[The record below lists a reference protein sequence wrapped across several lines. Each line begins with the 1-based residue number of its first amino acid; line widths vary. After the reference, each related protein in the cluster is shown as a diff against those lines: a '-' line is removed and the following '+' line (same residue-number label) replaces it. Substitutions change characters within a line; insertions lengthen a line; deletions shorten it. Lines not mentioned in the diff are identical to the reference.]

1 MKLKQEREVGNDLE
15 IRGHLATMRYL
26 PLSLARL
33 EKSLGTVQWPGQPV
47 RMNFPTGMDLTTEQR
62 EELQERLQALMRL
75 TTGEHLSASACSKA
89 RLSLLTSLL
98 LGFPAAGNSTDRAAE
113 ARANFYLDAVDDMAP
128 WAIDAAIKRWVRG
141 DVDNANVDFAPS
153 PGALRRLCEVEIEP
167 FIQQIRQIERLLAA
181 VSIDRAMDPKPLES
195 TVPRLRAI

>member
-1 MKLKQEREVGNDLE
+1 MANDLE

-47 RMNFPTGMDLTTEQR
+47 RMNFPSGMELTADQR
-62 EELQERLQALMRL
+62 EELQERLEALVRL
-75 TTGEHLSASACSKA
+75 TTDANLSASACSKA
-89 RLSLLTSLL
+89 RLSLLTDLL

-113 ARANFYLDAVDDMAP
+113 SRAGFYLDAVDDMAP
-128 WAIDAAIKRWVRG
+128 WAINAAIKRWVRG
-141 DVDNANVDFAPS
+141 EVDNANVDFAPS

-167 FIQQIRQIERLLAA
+167 FVQQMRQIERLLSA
-181 VSIDRAMDPKPLES
+181 VSIDRAMDPSPLES
-195 TVPRLRAI
+195 AVPRLRAI

>member
-1 MKLKQEREVGNDLE
+1 
-15 IRGHLATMRYL
+15 
-26 PLSLARL
+26 
-33 EKSLGTVQWPGQPV
+33 
-47 RMNFPTGMDLTTEQR
+47 
-62 EELQERLQALMRL
+62 
-75 TTGEHLSASACSKA
+75 
-89 RLSLLTSLL
+89 
-98 LGFPAAGNSTDRAAE
+98 
-113 ARANFYLDAVDDMAP
+113 MAP

>member
-1 MKLKQEREVGNDLE
+1 MKLKREREVANDLQA
-15 IRGHLATMRYL
+15 GLSLATMRYL
-26 PLSLARL
+26 PSSLAKL
-33 EKSLGTVQWPGQPV
+33 ERSLGTVQWPGQPV

-75 TTGEHLSASACSKA
+75 TTGEHLSVSACSKA
-89 RLSLLTSLL
+89 RLSLLTKLI
-98 LGFPAAGNSTDRAAE
+98 LGFPTAGNGTEKSAE
-113 ARANFYLDAVDDMAP
+113 ARTGFYLDAVDDMAP

-167 FIQQIRQIERLLAA
+167 FVQQIRQIERLLAA

-195 TVPRLRAI
+195 IVPRLRAI